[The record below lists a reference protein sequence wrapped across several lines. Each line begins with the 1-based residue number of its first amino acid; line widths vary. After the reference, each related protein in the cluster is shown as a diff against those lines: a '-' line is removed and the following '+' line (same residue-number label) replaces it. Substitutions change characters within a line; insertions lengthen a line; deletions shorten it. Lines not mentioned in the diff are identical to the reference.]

1 MLKPYC
7 SEQEVIKG
15 LRKHLDDSFEGNVFR
30 YDLIHFHA

>member
-15 LRKHLDDSFEGNVFR
+15 LRKHLDDSFEQNVIR
-30 YDLIHFHA
+30 YDLLRLHA